1 MYSTHNI
8 LTKRWLLF
16 FFVIIVA
23 NTIIIFL
30 SPASLNG
37 FPICGELSGIAAG
50 NQDSHQRSQEKAIL
64 HSGRVG
70 ECPEEEEAPQIP
82 PIHHGIM
89 APGILPA
96 IP

>member
-1 MYSTHNI
+1 MYSTQNI

-16 FFVIIVA
+16 FLVIVA

-30 SPASLNG
+30 SPASLDG

-70 ECPEEEEAPQIP
+70 EYTEEEEAPQIP
-82 PIHHGIM
+82 PSHHGIM